1 MKLLNFI
8 ICDDIRNE
16 LGNKHSL
23 MGVYDDSIEFQVTP
37 DNQNTWP
44 KSLKVGIYAKVKTED
59 NEEVF
64 KFKIRMKYNEKETVL
79 VNGALPQSKIT
90 PFNKIVISL
99 VNGYFKFENPGN
111 ITFFLDF
118 YNQKKE
124 LIATLSPE
132 LVISVKEK
140 LIQ

>member
-8 ICDDIRNE
+8 ICDDIRQE

-23 MGVYDDSIEFQVTP
+23 MGLYDDSIDFQVTP

-44 KSLKVGIYAKVKTED
+44 KSLRIGIYAKVKLED
-59 NEEVF
+59 NEKAF
-64 KFKIRMKYNEKETVL
+64 KFKIRMKYNKKETVL
-79 VNGALPQSKIT
+79 VDNILPQSET
-90 PFNKIVISL
+90 NPFHKIVITL
-99 VNGYFKFENPGN
+99 VNGNFVFENPGN

-140 LIQ
+140 VKQ

>member
-1 MKLLNFI
+1 MKLLDFI

-23 MGVYDDSIEFQVTP
+23 MGIYDDSIEFQVTP

-44 KSLKVGIYAKVKTED
+44 KLLRIGIYAKVKTED

-79 VNGALPQSKIT
+79 LFP
-90 PFNKIVISL
+90 
-99 VNGYFKFENPGN
+99 
-111 ITFFLDF
+111 
-118 YNQKKE
+118 
-124 LIATLSPE
+124 
-132 LVISVKEK
+132 
-140 LIQ
+140 

>member
-16 LGNKHSL
+16 LGNKRSL
-23 MGVYDDSIEFQVTP
+23 MGIYDDSIEFQVTP

-44 KSLKVGIYAKVKTED
+44 KSLRVGIYAKVKTED
-59 NEEVF
+59 NEKVF

-79 VNGALPQSKIT
+79 VDSVLTQPKIK
-90 PFNKIVISL
+90 PFSKIVISL
-99 VNGYFKFENPGN
+99 VNGAFKFENPGK

-124 LIATLSPE
+124 LIDTLSPE
-132 LVISVKEK
+132 FVISVKEK
-140 LIQ
+140 VIQ

>member
-16 LGNKHSL
+16 LGNKYSL
-23 MGVYDDSIEFQVTP
+23 MGIYDDSIEFQVTP

-44 KSLKVGIYAKVKTED
+44 KLLRVGIYAKVKTED
-59 NEEVF
+59 NEEIF

-79 VNGALPQSKIT
+79 VDSVLPQPRIKTLKKINIA
-90 PFNKIVISL
+90 FVHSA
-99 VNGYFKFENPGN
+99 FKFENPGN

-132 LVISVKEK
+132 FVISVKEK
-140 LIQ
+140 VIQ

>member
-1 MKLLNFI
+1 MKLLDFI

-23 MGVYDDSIEFQVTP
+23 MGIYDDSIEFQVTP

-44 KSLKVGIYAKVKTED
+44 KLLRIGIYAKVKTED
-59 NEEVF
+59 DEEVF
-64 KFKIRMKYNEKETVL
+64 KFKIRMKCNEKETVL
-79 VNGALPQSKIT
+79 LDRTLTLPKIKTSKKMNIA
-90 PFNKIVISL
+90 FVHSA
-99 VNGYFKFENPGN
+99 FKFENPGN
-111 ITFFLDF
+111 FTFFLDF

-132 LVISVKEK
+132 FVISVKEK
-140 LIQ
+140 VIQ

>member
-23 MGVYDDSIEFQVTP
+23 MGIYDDSIEFQVTP

-44 KSLKVGIYAKVKTED
+44 KLLRIGIYAKVKTEE
-59 NEEVF
+59 NEEVSR
-64 KFKIRMKYNEKETVL
+64 FKIRIKYNEKETVL
-79 VNGALPQSKIT
+79 LDRILNLPKIKTSK
-90 PFNKIVISL
+90 KINIAFVHSA
-99 VNGYFKFENPGN
+99 FKFENPGN
-111 ITFFLDF
+111 IEFFLDF

-124 LIATLSPE
+124 LIAILSPE
-132 LVISVKEK
+132 FAISVKEK
-140 LIQ
+140 VIQ

>member
-1 MKLLNFI
+1 MKLLDFI

-23 MGVYDDSIEFQVTP
+23 MGVYDDSIDFQVTP

-44 KSLKVGIYAKVKTED
+44 KLLRIGIYAKVKTEG

-79 VNGALPQSKIT
+79 VNGALPQPKIK

-99 VNGYFKFENPGN
+99 VNGNFKFENPGN

-132 LVISVKEK
+132 FVISVKEK
-140 LIQ
+140 VIQ

>member
-44 KSLKVGIYAKVKTED
+44 KSLKVGIYAKVKTEEYVD
-59 NEEVF
+59 IGKASV
-64 KFKIRMKYNEKETVL
+64 EKK
-79 VNGALPQSKIT
+79 G
-90 PFNKIVISL
+90 
-99 VNGYFKFENPGN
+99 
-111 ITFFLDF
+111 
-118 YNQKKE
+118 
-124 LIATLSPE
+124 
-132 LVISVKEK
+132 EK
-140 LIQ
+140 LKSAIKKGLDSYKTEKDEESTKEA

>member
-23 MGVYDDSIEFQVTP
+23 MGIYDDTIEFQVTP

-44 KSLKVGIYAKVKTED
+44 KLLRIGIYAKVKTED
-59 NEEVF
+59 DEEVF

-79 VNGALPQSKIT
+79 LDRILTLPKIKTSK
-90 PFNKIVISL
+90 KINIAFVHSA
-99 VNGYFKFENPGN
+99 FKFENSGN

-132 LVISVKEK
+132 FVFSVKEK
-140 LIQ
+140 VIQ

>member
-23 MGVYDDSIEFQVTP
+23 MGIYDDYIEFQVTP
-37 DNQNTWP
+37 DSQNIWP
-44 KSLKVGIYAKVKTED
+44 KFLRIGIYAKVKTED
-59 NEEVF
+59 NEEVS
-64 KFKIRMKYNEKETVL
+64 KFKIRVKYNEKETVL
-79 VNGALPQSKIT
+79 LDRILTLPKIKTSK
-90 PFNKIVISL
+90 KINIAFVHSA
-99 VNGYFKFENPGN
+99 FKFENSGN

-124 LIATLSPE
+124 LITTLSPE
-132 LVISVKEK
+132 FVFSVKEK
-140 LIQ
+140 VIQ

>member
-8 ICDDIRNE
+8 VCDDIRKE

-23 MGVYDDSIEFQVTP
+23 MGIYDESIEFQVTP
-37 DNQNTWP
+37 DKQNTWP
-44 KSLKVGIYAKVKTED
+44 KSLRVGIYAKVKTED

-64 KFKIRMKYNEKETVL
+64 KFKIRMKYNEKEAVL
-79 VNGALPQSKIT
+79 VDGVLPQSKIK

-99 VNGYFKFENPGN
+99 VNSDFKFEKPGD

-124 LIATLSPE
+124 LMATLSPE
-132 LVISVKEK
+132 FIISVKEK
-140 LIQ
+140 VIQ